1 MQQRVPVLQTAAVG
15 RRGGGNVRG
24 NARGGNARG
33 GHVRGGH
40 VRGGPSLAAIGVVE
54 TVLFLVVLHV
64 LEGRGVQQAGLFHG
78 GFQCRGGQWRGA
90 YAGTQC
96 YDGVDVVGGVERA
109 IPRHMSIYI
118 KE

>member
-1 MQQRVPVLQTAAVG
+1 M
-15 RRGGGNVRG
+15 
-24 NARGGNARG
+24 
-33 GHVRGGH
+33 
-40 VRGGPSLAAIGVVE
+40 AAIGVVE

-64 LEGRGVQQAGLFHG
+64 LEGRGVEQAGLFHG

-96 YDGVDVVGGVERA
+96 YDGVDGVDGVGGVGDVERA

>member
-15 RRGGGNVRG
+15 HRGGGSG
-24 NARGGNARG
+24 GGN
-33 GHVRGGH
+33 VRGGH

-96 YDGVDVVGGVERA
+96 YDGVGGVGGVDGVDDVR
-109 IPRHMSIYI
+109 
-118 KE
+118 

>member
-15 RRGGGNVRG
+15 RRGGGGGGGGNVRG
-24 NARGGNARG
+24 GN
-33 GHVRGGH
+33 

-96 YDGVDVVGGVERA
+96 YDGVDGVNDVERA
-109 IPRHMSIYI
+109 TQRHMSIYI